1 MKKIKIIGLIVFLAL
16 FLSNFSYAQ
25 KLPGKS
31 KTTETQ
37 TEQQETGKLPGKAK
51 ETQEQSTTLP
61 GKSKTT
67 TTTTAKTTSK
77 AATSNTGSKQDYF
90 TGYVVS
96 LDGVLKGDY
105 SLSTDKALKLVE
117 TGTPIVLLSSKSKDG
132 KIFFLINKDGSSA
145 AKRLANY
152 AKYSKVRVSGS
163 YKFVNRTRY
172 IVVDTIEPAN

>member
-37 TEQQETGKLPGKAK
+37 TEQQETGKLPGKSV

-67 TTTTAKTTSK
+67 TTTAKTTNK
-77 AATSNTGSKQDYF
+77 TATSNTGSKEDYF

-105 SLSTDKALKLVE
+105 SLSTDEALKLVE